1 MQIYIT
7 YKSKSD
13 EGLIRF
19 QLMNEGS
26 IMYSA
31 KGMISCPVDNTFK
44 IISKKFT
51 ILLIRNMLSNQCR
64 FNQFLETIPG
74 INSKT
79 LSARLREIEKN
90 GLITR
95 KVYHDTPL
103 RVEYSLTKK
112 GLAAK
117 PILDQMA
124 DYSLKHC
131 SNVIFED
138 AKPRTLQEVVH

>member
-1 MQIYIT
+1 
-7 YKSKSD
+7 
-13 EGLIRF
+13 
-19 QLMNEGS
+19 MNEGS

-79 LSARLREIEKN
+79 LSARLREMEKN
-90 GLITR
+90 GLIRR
-95 KVYHDTPL
+95 KVYHDPPL
-103 RVEYSLTKK
+103 RVEYFLTEK

-124 DYSLKHC
+124 EYSLRHC
-131 SNVIFED
+131 SSVIFED
-138 AKPRTLQEVVH
+138 GKPRTLQEVVH